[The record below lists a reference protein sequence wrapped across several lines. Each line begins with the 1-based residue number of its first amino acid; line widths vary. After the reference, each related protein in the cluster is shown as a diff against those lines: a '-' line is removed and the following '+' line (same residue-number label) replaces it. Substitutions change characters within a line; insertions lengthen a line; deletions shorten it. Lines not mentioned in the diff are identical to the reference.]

1 MTSPFTALINAFNSS
16 NPTTTGAATYIAA
29 IELHSEFLA
38 FQRLGYWG
46 RLDGTGPVQIR
57 QNTSNLGALYLGTAD
72 SVTTSQR
79 SGWRLLT
86 MIFGAGTLTFRLDGT
101 QIGAKAIAST
111 TAVSS
116 QIFSLGA
123 TLSNDIASPGEVG
136 GLLVAGTALSG
147 TNLTNAEAWVKT
159 TAGL

>member
-1 MTSPFTALINAFNSS
+1 MASPFTALIAAFNSS

-29 IELHSEFLA
+29 IKLHTEFGS

-57 QNTSNLGALYLGTAD
+57 QNTGNLGALYNGSAN
-72 SVTTSQR
+72 SVTTAQR

-86 MIFGAGTLTFRLDGT
+86 MVFNAGTLIFRLDGT
-101 QIGAKAIAST
+101 QIGTKAIANT

-116 QIFSLGA
+116 QVFSLGA
-123 TLSNDIASPGEVG
+123 TISTDIASPAEVG
-136 GLLVAGTALSG
+136 GLIVAGTALSG
-147 TNLTNAEAWVKT
+147 TDLTNAEAWVKT